1 MKPSSLVHKFTLKPL
16 ALTCLALCFAGATL
30 PAYSSEYAT
39 DSAASKPSTTFTI
52 DGMNTGVKPGDD
64 FNAYAN
70 GGWEKTAVIPADQ
83 SSWGIFGEINER
95 TNKQLSA
102 LIQAATQAAP
112 GSEERKVGD
121 FYTAFMDTATI
132 EKTGIAPLKARLDSI
147 SALKN
152 KADLSTYLGANLKA
166 DVDPINATSV
176 WTENLFGM
184 WISQGFHDNTTYTA
198 YLLQGGLGLP
208 DREYYLTKNPK
219 MVELRA
225 KYRAYVAA
233 MLKLAGI
240 ANPEQAAIR
249 VVNLEQKIA
258 ITHAPRED
266 TSNVLKADNTWA
278 KADFSRKAA
287 GMDWANYFAAAGLTE
302 QASFIIWHPSAV
314 KGEAALVASVSL
326 ADWQDY
332 LRFHAINSH
341 ASVLPKAF
349 SDQKFAF
356 YGTTMSGTP
365 EQQERSIRAIEMA
378 NGSLGDALG
387 KLYVAKHFSPEAKAK
402 VRALV
407 SNLLD
412 AFSQRITTLDWMAPS
427 TKAEAQAKLKSMYV
441 GVGYPDTWRDFS
453 GLEIRADDAFGNLER
468 AQAYTYQ
475 QALAKLGKP
484 VDVAQW
490 CMVAQEINAVNMPM
504 QNAINFPAAILQAPY
519 FDINASDAANYG
531 SIGATIGH
539 EISHSFDDSG
549 AQFDSKGEL
558 RNWWQKS
565 DFSHFK
571 KSAKALAAQYS
582 AYRPFPDLAIN
593 GQQTLS
599 ENIADLAGLN
609 VAYDAFHKASGK
621 QDAATDKRLDQEFF
635 LSYAES
641 WRGVERE
648 QALRRQITTN
658 EHAPDSFRVFTVRN
672 LDAWYGAFDVQA
684 GEKLYLAPKDRVR
697 VW

>member
-1 MKPSSLVHKFTLKPL
+1 M
-16 ALTCLALCFAGATL
+16 
-30 PAYSSEYAT
+30 
-39 DSAASKPSTTFTI
+39 
-52 DGMNTGVKPGDD
+52 
-64 FNAYAN
+64 
-70 GGWEKTAVIPADQ
+70 
-83 SSWGIFGEINER
+83 
-95 TNKQLSA
+95 
-102 LIQAATQAAP
+102 
-112 GSEERKVGD
+112 
-121 FYTAFMDTATI
+121 
-132 EKTGIAPLKARLDSI
+132 
-147 SALKN
+147 
-152 KADLSTYLGANLKA
+152 
-166 DVDPINATSV
+166 
-176 WTENLFGM
+176 
-184 WISQGFHDNTTYTA
+184 
-198 YLLQGGLGLP
+198 
-208 DREYYLTKNPK
+208 
-219 MVELRA
+219 
-225 KYRAYVAA
+225 
-233 MLKLAGI
+233 
-240 ANPEQAAIR
+240 
-249 VVNLEQKIA
+249 
-258 ITHAPRED
+258 HAPRED
-266 TSNVLKADNTWA
+266 TSNVLKADNTWTQ
-278 KADFSRKAA
+278 ADFNKKAA
-287 GMDWANYFAAAGLTE
+287 GIDWAHYFAAAGLTQ
-302 QASFIIWHPSAV
+302 QASFIIWHPGAI
-314 KGEAALVASVSL
+314 KGEAALVNSVAL

-349 SDQKFAF
+349 ADQKFAF
-356 YGTTMSGTP
+356 YGTTLSGTP
-365 EQQERSIRAIEMA
+365 EQQPRNRRAIDMVS
-378 NGSLGDALG
+378 GSLGDALG
-387 KLYVAKHFSPEAKAK
+387 KMYVTKYFSPEAKAK
-402 VRALV
+402 VRTLV

-412 AFSQRITTLDWMAPS
+412 AFSQRIATLDWMAAS
-427 TKAEAQAKLKSMYV
+427 TKAEAQAKLKTMYV

-468 AQAYTYQ
+468 AKAYTYS
-475 QALAKLGKP
+475 QAVAKLGKP

-571 KSAKALAAQYS
+571 KSARALVAQYS

-609 VAYDAFHKASGK
+609 VAYDAFHHAAGK
-621 QDAATDKRLDQEFF
+621 QDAQTNLRLDQEFF
-635 LSYAES
+635 LSFAES

-658 EHAPDSFRVFTVRN
+658 EHAPDAFRVYTVRN
-672 LDAWYGAFDVQA
+672 LDAWYNAFNVQP
-684 GEKLYLAPKDRVR
+684 GDKLYLSEKNRVR

>member
-1 MKPSSLVHKFTLKPL
+1 MNLKPL
-16 ALTCLALCFAGATL
+16 ALCALLA
-30 PAYSSEYAT
+30 
-39 DSAASKPSTTFTI
+39 AASLIALPTQAQQTASNTSTTNSFQI
-52 DGMNTGVKPGDD
+52 DGMDTSVKPGND

-70 GGWEKTAVIPADQ
+70 GGWQKKAVIPADK
-83 SSWGIFGEINER
+83 SGWGIFGEINER
-95 TNKQLSA
+95 TNKQLDA
-102 LIQAATQAAP
+102 LIQTATQAAP

-121 FYTAFMDTATI
+121 YYTAYMDQAAI
-132 EKTGIAPLKARLDSI
+132 EKAGTAPLKARMDSI
-147 SALKN
+147 AALKT
-152 KADLSTYLGANLKA
+152 KADLSTYLGANLRA
-166 DVDPINATSV
+166 DVDPINATNV

-184 WISQGFHDNTTYTA
+184 WIAQGFHDNSKYTA
-198 YLLQGGLGLP
+198 YFMQGGIGLP
-208 DREYYLTKNPK
+208 DREYYLSKNPK

-225 KYRAYVAA
+225 KYHAHVAA
-233 MLKLAGI
+233 MLKLAGVPD
-240 ANPEQAAIR
+240 ADNAATR
-249 VVNLEQKIA
+249 VIKLEHKIA
-258 ITHAPRED
+258 QTHAPRED
-266 TSNVLKADNTWA
+266 TSNVLKADNSWT
-278 KADFSRKAA
+278 KADFSKKAA
-287 GMDWANYFAAAGLTE
+287 GLDWANYFAAAGLSNQE
-302 QASFIIWHPSAV
+302 SFIIWHPTAV
-314 KGEAALVASVSL
+314 KGEAALVASVPL

-332 LRFHAINSH
+332 LRFHAINTR

-356 YGTTMSGTP
+356 YGTTLSGTP
-365 EQQERSIRAIEMA
+365 EQEPRNRRAIQMVNA
-378 NGSLGDALG
+378 ALGDALG
-387 KLYVAKHFSPEAKAK
+387 KMYVAKHFSPEAKAK

-407 SNLLD
+407 TNLLD
-412 AFSQRITTLDWMAPS
+412 AFSARIATLDWMAPS
-427 TKAEAQAKLKSMYV
+427 TKAEAQAKLKTMYV
-441 GVGYPDTWRDFS
+441 GVGYPDKWRDFS
-453 GLEIRADDAFGNLER
+453 GLEIKADDAFGNVDR
-468 AQAYTYQ
+468 AQIYTYQ

-571 KSAKALAAQYS
+571 KSAKALVAQYS

-593 GQQTLS
+593 GQQTLG

-609 VAYDAFHKASGK
+609 VAYDAFHKAAGK

-635 LSYAES
+635 LAYAES

-648 QALRRQITTN
+648 EALRRQITTN
-658 EHAPDSFRVFTVRN
+658 EHAPDAFRIYTVRN

-684 GEKLYLAPKDRVR
+684 GEKLYLAPNARVR